1 MIRLGNVSL
10 IALAMGASLA
20 LAGCGGADSV
30 ASPGEGSFAGGG
42 TTTPTTP
49 TTPTLPP
56 GTPAA
61 DCPTG
66 FANVGTVANA
76 TLRNCQLPQSI
87 TGNLVVPLRDGTI
100 YSVSGRVDVGQDQ
113 GGDPNTPIAGRAKG
127 VLTVEAGVKI
137 FGSAG
142 LDYIV
147 VNRGSQIFAE
157 GTATKPIIFT
167 SKQSV
172 EGTTGVDSIGQWGG
186 LVILGRA
193 PTSNCSGSGAT
204 PGTANCE
211 AQVEGTNA
219 FYGGSSTQDNSGV
232 MRYLRVQHSGFVI
245 VANNELN
252 GITMAGVG
260 SGTTFDHIQVH
271 NSSDDGIE
279 FFGGN
284 VNAKY
289 LVLTGNDDDS
299 VDTDVGYNGAM
310 QFGIIVQRANGG
322 NRAFETSSAGTDP
335 RSNPKFANFTVVGR
349 GGSGN
354 DLFVANSSTKSVLI
368 NSVLLQTA
376 TTAGCV
382 DIDDATTVPT
392 FHSVALACGT
402 PFTNDSNVDAT
413 AVAALFNAGTNNTSS
428 LTSTLSGTFINGAN
442 ETARPSYASITSLS
456 SFFTNVSYIGAVKD
470 ANDTWWQGWT
480 CGLTSGS
487 TC

>member
-42 TTTPTTP
+42 TPTTPTTP
-49 TTPTLPP
+49 TTPAP
-56 GTPAA
+56 GTPAT

-66 FANVGTVANA
+66 FANVGTVANG
-76 TLRNCQLPQSI
+76 TLRNCQLPQSV
-87 TGNLVVPLRDGTI
+87 TGNLVVPLRNGTI

-113 GGDPNTPIAGRAKG
+113 GGDPNAPIAGRTKG

-147 VNRGSQIFAE
+147 VNRGAQIFAE

-260 SGTTFDHIQVH
+260 SGTTFDTSRSTTARTTA
-271 NSSDDGIE
+271 SS
-279 FFGGN
+279 
-284 VNAKY
+284 
-289 LVLTGNDDDS
+289 
-299 VDTDVGYNGAM
+299 
-310 QFGIIVQRANGG
+310 
-322 NRAFETSSAGTDP
+322 SSA
-335 RSNPKFANFTVVGR
+335 A
-349 GGSGN
+349 
-354 DLFVANSSTKSVLI
+354 
-368 NSVLLQTA
+368 
-376 TTAGCV
+376 
-382 DIDDATTVPT
+382 
-392 FHSVALACGT
+392 
-402 PFTNDSNVDAT
+402 
-413 AVAALFNAGTNNTSS
+413 
-428 LTSTLSGTFINGAN
+428 TST
-442 ETARPSYASITSLS
+442 PSI
-456 SFFTNVSYIGAVKD
+456 
-470 ANDTWWQGWT
+470 W
-480 CGLTSGS
+480 C
-487 TC
+487 

>member
-1 MIRLGNVSL
+1 MNRYGNVSL
-10 IALAMGASLA
+10 VALAVSACLA

-42 TTTPTTP
+42 TPTTPTTP
-49 TTPTLPP
+49 TTPQP
-56 GTPAA
+56 GTPAS
-61 DCPTG
+61 DCPSG
-66 FANVGTVANA
+66 FANVGTVANG
-76 TLRNCQLPQSI
+76 TLRNCQLPQKI
-87 TGNLVVPLRDGTI
+87 TGNLVVPMRNGTV
-100 YSVSGRVDVGQDQ
+100 YSVSGRVDVGDDQ
-113 GGDPNTPIAGRAKG
+113 GGDPNAPIAGRAKG
-127 VLTVEAGVKI
+127 VLTVEPGVKI

-167 SKQSV
+167 SKQSI
-172 EGTTGVDSIGQWGG
+172 EGQTGADSIGQWGG

-193 PTSNCSGSGAT
+193 PISNCSGSGAT
-204 PGTANCE
+204 PGTSGCE

-219 FYGGSSTQDNSGV
+219 FYGGSSAQDNSGV
-232 MRYLRVQHSGFVI
+232 MRYMRVQHSGFVI

-279 FFGGN
+279 FFGGT
-284 VNAKY
+284 VNGKY

-299 VDTDVGYNGAM
+299 VDTDVGYNGAL

-322 NRAFETSSAGTDP
+322 NRAFETSSAGTAP
-335 RSNPKFANFTVVGR
+335 RSNPKFANWTVVGR

-354 DLFVANSSTKSVLI
+354 DLLVANTSTNNVWL
-368 NSVLLQTA
+368 NSVVQLAA

-382 DIDDATTVPT
+382 DIDDATTQAT
-392 FHSVALACGT
+392 FHSVVLACGT

-413 AVAALFNAGTNNTSS
+413 AVAALFNAGTNNSS
-428 LTSTLSGTFINGAN
+428 AFTASLSGTFINGAN
-442 ETARPSYASITSLS
+442 EAARPSYANIKSFS
-456 SFFTNVSYIGAVKD
+456 SFLTDPGYIGAVKD

>member
-1 MIRLGNVSL
+1 MMIRLGNVSL

-42 TTTPTTP
+42 TPTTPTTP
-49 TTPTLPP
+49 TTPAP
-56 GTPAA
+56 GTPAT

-66 FANVGTVANA
+66 FANVGTVANG

-87 TGNLVVPLRDGTI
+87 TGNLVVPLRDGTV

-113 GGDPNTPIAGRAKG
+113 GGDPNAPIAGRTKG
-127 VLTVEAGVKI
+127 VLTVEPGVKI

-172 EGTTGVDSIGQWGG
+172 EGTTGIDSIGQWGG

-219 FYGGSSTQDNSGV
+219 FYGGSSKQDNSGV

-289 LVLTGNDDDS
+289 LVLTGNDDDNI
-299 VDTDVGYNGAM
+299 DTDTGYNGAI
-310 QFGIIVQRANGG
+310 QFAIVVQRANGG
-322 NRAFETSSAGTDP
+322 NHGVEMSSAGTAP
-335 RSNPKFANFTVVGR
+335 RSNPKLANFTFVGR

-354 DLFVANSSTKSVLI
+354 DMLKMNSST
-368 NSVLLQTA
+368 NSVFANGVVVSA
-376 TTAGCV
+376 TGACV
-382 DIDDATTVPT
+382 DIDDATTIAT
-392 FHSVALACGT
+392 FHSVNLACQT
-402 PFTNDSNVDAT
+402 KFTEDTNVN
-413 AVAALFNAGTNNTSS
+413 AAGNEAFFTAGTNNNTAFTSS
-428 LTSTLSGTFINGAN
+428 LTGTFINGAN
-442 ETARPSYASITSLS
+442 ETARPSYANLTTLS
-456 SFFTNVSYIGAVKD
+456 SFFTQTTYVGAVKD

>member
-1 MIRLGNVSL
+1 MNRYGNVSL
-10 IALAMGASLA
+10 VALAVSACLA

-42 TTTPTTP
+42 TPTTPTTP
-49 TTPTLPP
+49 TTPQP
-56 GTPAA
+56 GTPAS
-61 DCPTG
+61 DCPSG
-66 FANVGTVANA
+66 FANVGTVANG
-76 TLRNCQLPQSI
+76 TLRNCQLPQKI
-87 TGNLVVPLRDGTI
+87 TGNLVVPMRNGTV
-100 YSVSGRVDVGQDQ
+100 YSVSGRVDVGDDQ
-113 GGDPNTPIAGRAKG
+113 GGDPNAPIAGRAKG
-127 VLTVEAGVKI
+127 VLTVEPGVKI

-167 SKQSV
+167 SKQSI
-172 EGTTGVDSIGQWGG
+172 EGQTGADSIGQWGG

-193 PTSNCSGSGAT
+193 PISNCSGSGAT
-204 PGTANCE
+204 PGTSGCE

-219 FYGGSSTQDNSGV
+219 FYGGSSAQDNSGV
-232 MRYLRVQHSGFVI
+232 MRYMRVQHSGFVI

-279 FFGGN
+279 FFGGT
-284 VNAKY
+284 VNGKY

-299 VDTDVGYNGAM
+299 VDTDVGYNGAL

-322 NRAFETSSAGTDP
+322 NRAFETSSAGTAP
-335 RSNPKFANFTVVGR
+335 RSNPKFANWTVVGR

-354 DLFVANSSTKSVLI
+354 DLLVANTSTNNVWL
-368 NSVLLQTA
+368 NSVVQLTA

-382 DIDDATTVPT
+382 DIDDATTQAT
-392 FHSVALACGT
+392 FHSVVLACGT

-413 AVAALFNAGTNNTSS
+413 AVAALFNAGTNNSS
-428 LTSTLSGTFINGAN
+428 AFTASLSGTFINGAN
-442 ETARPSYASITSLS
+442 EAARPSYANIKSFS
-456 SFFTNVSYIGAVKD
+456 SFLTDPGYIGAVKD

>member
-1 MIRLGNVSL
+1 MNRYGNVSL
-10 IALAMGASLA
+10 VALAVSACLA

-42 TTTPTTP
+42 TPTTPTTP
-49 TTPTLPP
+49 TTPQP
-56 GTPAA
+56 GTPAS
-61 DCPTG
+61 DCPSG
-66 FANVGTVANA
+66 FANVGTVANG
-76 TLRNCQLPQSI
+76 TLRNCQLPQKI
-87 TGNLVVPLRDGTI
+87 TGNLVVPMRNGTV
-100 YSVSGRVDVGQDQ
+100 YSVSGRVDVGDDQ
-113 GGDPNTPIAGRAKG
+113 GGDPNAPIAGRAKG
-127 VLTVEAGVKI
+127 VLTVEPGVKI

-167 SKQSV
+167 SKQSI
-172 EGTTGVDSIGQWGG
+172 EGQTGADSIGQWGG

-193 PTSNCSGSGAT
+193 PISNCSGSGAT
-204 PGTANCE
+204 PGTSGCE

-219 FYGGSSTQDNSGV
+219 FYGGSSAQDNSGV
-232 MRYLRVQHSGFVI
+232 MRYMRVQHSGFVI

-279 FFGGN
+279 FFGGT
-284 VNAKY
+284 VNGKY

-299 VDTDVGYNGAM
+299 VDTDVGYNGAL

-322 NRAFETSSAGTDP
+322 NRAFETSSAGTAP
-335 RSNPKFANFTVVGR
+335 RSNPKFANWTVVGR

-354 DLFVANSSTKSVLI
+354 DLLVANTSTNNVWL
-368 NSVLLQTA
+368 NSVVRLTA

-382 DIDDATTVPT
+382 DIDDATTQAT
-392 FHSVALACGT
+392 FHSVVLACGT

-413 AVAALFNAGTNNTSS
+413 AVAALFNAGTNNSS
-428 LTSTLSGTFINGAN
+428 AFTASLSGTFINGAN
-442 ETARPSYASITSLS
+442 EAARPSYANIKSFS
-456 SFFTNVSYIGAVKD
+456 SFLTDPGYIGAVKD

>member
-1 MIRLGNVSL
+1 MNRYGNVSL
-10 IALAMGASLA
+10 VALAVSACLA

-42 TTTPTTP
+42 GGGTPTTP
-49 TTPTLPP
+49 TTPAP
-56 GTPAA
+56 GTPAS
-61 DCPTG
+61 DCPSG
-66 FANVGTVANA
+66 FANVGTVANG
-76 TLRNCQLPQSI
+76 TLRNCQLPQKI
-87 TGNLVVPLRDGTI
+87 TGNLVVPMRDGTV
-100 YSVSGRVDVGQDQ
+100 YSVSGRVDVGDDQ
-113 GGDPNTPIAGRAKG
+113 GGDPNAPIAGRAKG
-127 VLTVEAGVKI
+127 VLTVEPGVKI

-167 SKQSV
+167 SKQSI
-172 EGTTGVDSIGQWGG
+172 EGQTGADSIGQWGG

-193 PTSNCSGSGAT
+193 PISNCSGSGAT
-204 PGTANCE
+204 PGTSGCE

-219 FYGGSSTQDNSGV
+219 FYGGSSAQDNSGV
-232 MRYLRVQHSGFVI
+232 MRYMRVQHSGFVI

-279 FFGGN
+279 FFGGT
-284 VNAKY
+284 VNGKY

-299 VDTDVGYNGAM
+299 VDTDVGYNGAL

-322 NRAFETSSAGTDP
+322 NRAFETSSAGTAP
-335 RSNPKFANFTVVGR
+335 RSNPKFANWTVVGR

-354 DLFVANSSTKSVLI
+354 DLLVANTSTNNVWL
-368 NSVLLQTA
+368 NSVVQLTA

-382 DIDDATTVPT
+382 DIDDATTQAT
-392 FHSVALACGT
+392 FHSVVLACGT

-413 AVAALFNAGTNNTSS
+413 AVAALFNAGTNNSS
-428 LTSTLSGTFINGAN
+428 AFTASLSGTFINGAN
-442 ETARPSYASITSLS
+442 EAARPSYANIKSFS
-456 SFFTNVSYIGAVKD
+456 SFLTDPGYIGAVKD